1 MKHKIMSLIILP
13 LAMLF
18 VLASFPLLADEI
30 PLAARLFS
38 DSFSNFT
45 GNSSLVGYIVVEN
58 KSGGAV
64 YFINESD
71 ERTDLGHVVAPAKK
85 WNDKPFEAANW
96 AKEGVCAVAVNA
108 IHIKKLASPDDSTS
122 ATSLISILPSEMI
135 TVDPVKH
142 ASYFSDSSSIYT
154 DIPAGEKIFGG
165 VYSPFLCAKT
175 SFSREGVP
183 DEIKIELRIPN
194 PKPLWINFENR
205 FGGMITV
212 KYPGSEAVPAGLVYR
227 PVYGVGNFTGTAY
240 CGIGRIRAV
249 HSGVIDVSTSPY
261 GEIGGF
267 QIVPHFHADT
277 STVRNMRLLTQ
288 WMVIGPL
295 DPNQKDYGLLADL
308 FILTQPRF
316 LDIAE
321 DETDK
326 GVSPVKSRFHAVV
339 KYRGESEWKNI
350 PSLVGRIDD
359 ALENVA
365 EIRIYF
371 PQEWNIS
378 VDSDK
383 PAEK

>member
-1 MKHKIMSLIILP
+1 MKHKITRLIILP
-13 LAMLF
+13 LAMLIF
-18 VLASFPLLADEI
+18 IATLPVIADEI
-30 PLAARLFS
+30 PQTARLFS
-38 DSFSNFT
+38 DSFLNFT
-45 GNSSLVGYIVVEN
+45 GNSTLVGYIIIEN

-64 YFINESD
+64 YFLD
-71 ERTDLGHVVAPAKK
+71 EFDNRTDLGLVVVPAKK
-85 WNDKPFEAANW
+85 WSDKPFEAANW
-96 AKEGVCAVAVNA
+96 AREGVCAVAVNA
-108 IHIKKLASPDDSTS
+108 IHIKKLDNPDDPTS
-122 ATSLISILPSEMI
+122 GTNLISILPKEMI

-154 DIPAGEKIFGG
+154 DIPAGDKIFGG
-165 VYSPFLCAKT
+165 VYSPFLCAST

-205 FGGMITV
+205 FGGIITI
-212 KYPGSEAVPAGLVYR
+212 KYPGSEPVLAGLVYK

-295 DPNQKDYGLLADL
+295 DPNQQDYGLLSDL

-316 LDIAE
+316 LDISD
-321 DETDK
+321 DETNK
-326 GVSPVKSRFHAVV
+326 GISPVKSRFHAVV
-339 KYRGESEWKNI
+339 KFRGESEWKNF
-350 PSLVGRIDD
+350 PSLLGRIDD
-359 ALENVA
+359 AIENVV

-378 VDSDK
+378 VGAD
-383 PAEK
+383 